1 MNKEQLLTVFSDI
14 LKEKDVLKARGFD
27 ERNHK
32 PHQFTVG
39 AKHQIAAEKENE
51 GVMTEEILQR
61 IRCEHLYCNLRYDEH
76 TSDKTLILQLTRDA
90 TEQEVNEELLKLKPS
105 ITEHKVISLA
115 FADTEEKFKFL
126 KDGDNKNEGKPQ
138 S

>member
-105 ITEHKVISLA
+105 ITEHKVISLEIGRA
-115 FADTEEKFKFL
+115 HV
-126 KDGDNKNEGKPQ
+126 
-138 S
+138 